1 MHVSKG
7 VNNINI
13 HACSRP
19 TLHLTFPPDL
29 EHASL
34 VSEEVRLRRRVALL
48 ALQRGRHRAHF
59 ILLSKTKLP
68 VCKTNFLVC
77 NETFQWLIIATL
89 AEQ

>member
-34 VSEEVRLRRRVALL
+34 VSEQVRLRRRVALL

-59 ILLSKTKLP
+59 VLEGKQGCRYAKKKLF
-68 VCKTNFLVC
+68 NG
-77 NETFQWLIIATL
+77 
-89 AEQ
+89 